1 MRYIWCMHT
10 SPPQGA
16 EALTADDQQWAR
28 DLANSM
34 ITAALAMV
42 DTEDLSAPDAL
53 FAAVRS
59 AALDVRTSD
68 GLAAERWMLTMW
80 FLAARSAGLLGRI
93 AEHEDVPAEA
103 AWQAIVLH
111 SAR

>member
-1 MRYIWCMHT
+1 MHT

-34 ITAALAMV
+34 VTAALAMIEA
-42 DTEDLSAPDAL
+42 EDMAETDAI

-59 AALDVRTSD
+59 AALDVRTDD
-68 GLAAERWMLTMW
+68 GLSAERWMLAMW
-80 FLAARSAGLLGRI
+80 FLAARSAGLLSRI
-93 AEHEDVPAEA
+93 AAHEDVPAEA
-103 AWQAIVLH
+103 AWQAMVLH
-111 SAR
+111 AAR